1 MFNID
6 YKESEH
12 IKEVREKYLE
22 KIKELPNKSFEDF
35 GDFIDKLN
43 YSIEEQTD
51 SEEAY
56 IYIWLFTRSKRH
68 YDSNWSWVSFRVCN
82 RCSNELLEKI
92 KIESYKGSFFLRE
105 INM

>member
-56 IYIWLFTRSKRH
+56 IYIYGYLQGQKDTMILTGVGLALGCVIGAVM
-68 YDSNWSWVSFRVCN
+68 NC
-82 RCSNELLEKI
+82 
-92 KIESYKGSFFLRE
+92 LRK
-105 INM
+105 

>member
-12 IKEVREKYLE
+12 MKEVREKYLE
-22 KIKELPNKSFEDF
+22 KIKELPNESFEDF
-35 GDFIDKLN
+35 RDFIDKLN

-56 IYIWLFTRSKRH
+56 IDGYLQGQKDTMILTG
-68 YDSNWSWVSFRVCN
+68 VGLALGCV
-82 RCSNELLEKI
+82 I
-92 KIESYKGSFFLRE
+92 GAV
-105 INM
+105 INCLKK

>member
-22 KIKELPNKSFEDF
+22 KIKELPNESFEDF
-35 GDFIDKLN
+35 RDFIDKLN
-43 YSIEEQTD
+43 YSIEEKTD

-56 IYIWLFTRSKRH
+56 IDGYLQGQKDTM
-68 YDSNWSWVSFRVCN
+68 
-82 RCSNELLEKI
+82 I
-92 KIESYKGSFFLRE
+92 KNGVRLALGCIIGAV
-105 INM
+105 INYLKK

>member
-1 MFNID
+1 MFNIN

-22 KIKELPNKSFEDF
+22 KIKELPNESFEDF
-35 GDFIDKLN
+35 RDFIDKLN

-56 IYIWLFTRSKRH
+56 IDGYIQGQKDTMIKNGVRLALGCILCAVIN
-68 YDSNWSWVSFRVCN
+68 Y
-82 RCSNELLEKI
+82 LEK
-92 KIESYKGSFFLRE
+92 
-105 INM
+105 

>member
-1 MFNID
+1 MFNIN

-12 IKEVREKYLE
+12 MKEVREKYLE

-35 GDFIDKLN
+35 RDFIDKLN

-56 IYIWLFTRSKRH
+56 IDGYLQGQKDTMIRIGVRLALGCIICA
-68 YDSNWSWVSFRVCN
+68 VIN
-82 RCSNELLEKI
+82 RLEK
-92 KIESYKGSFFLRE
+92 
-105 INM
+105 

>member
-1 MFNID
+1 MFNIN

-22 KIKELPNKSFEDF
+22 KIKELPNESFEDF
-35 GDFIDKLN
+35 RDFIDKLN

-56 IYIWLFTRSKRH
+56 I
-68 YDSNWSWVSFRVCN
+68 D
-82 RCSNELLEKI
+82 
-92 KIESYKGSFFLRE
+92 GSLQGQKDTMILTGIGLAVGCVIGTV
-105 INM
+105 INCLKK